1 MPMETY
7 VFGDYA
13 YLVGVG
19 AASGA
24 ILRGVILRQ
33 CGHQDSEELG
43 VLGDDEHSESNSR
56 PRILNDTGPKSA
68 SRTSRMIYPKPVF
81 GSSCSGVRKH

>member
-1 MPMETY
+1 METY
-7 VFGDYA
+7 VVGDYA

-19 AASGA
+19 VASGA

-43 VLGDDEHSESNSR
+43 VLGDDEHSESYSR
-56 PRILNDTGPKSA
+56 RGILKTLGPKSA
-68 SRTSRMIYPKPVF
+68 SRRSLRRSPLLAFSHDISRKPV
-81 GSSCSGVRKH
+81 SG